1 MTPLRQKMIEDMQVR
16 NLAANTQKTY
26 VEQVANFAK
35 YFKRSP
41 AAIHPE
47 EVRQYQLYLIREK
60 GAAWSTFNVAMAA
73 LRFVYEVTLQRPFSP
88 ERFPYAK
95 RPKRMPVVLSLEETS
110 HILQS
115 ATNIKARAILT
126 TIYATG
132 LRVSEAARLLVTDL
146 DIERGLIHVRGGKG
160 QKDRYVM
167 LSSRLLRSLRE
178 YWRARQPKGEYLFPG
193 QSPERPITSKA
204 IFRVCQRAARR
215 AGIDKRV
222 GPHTLRHSFATHLVE
237 AGTDIRVVQ
246 GLLGHMSLNTTS
258 KYLHISRPAALVPS
272 PLDLLPE
279 SDSNSTGLHA
289 R

>member
-41 AAIHPE
+41 AAILPE
-47 EVRQYQLYLIREK
+47 EIRQYQLYLIREK
-60 GAAWSTFNVAMAA
+60 EASWSTFNVAMAA

-110 HILQS
+110 QLLQS

-167 LSSRLLRSLRE
+167 LPARLLRSLRD

-193 QSPERPITSKA
+193 QNPERPITSKA
-204 IFRVCQRAARR
+204 IFRACQRAARR

-246 GLLGHMSLNTTS
+246 GLLGHMSLT
-258 KYLHISRPAALVPS
+258 
-272 PLDLLPE
+272 
-279 SDSNSTGLHA
+279 A
-289 R
+289 RQK

>member
-35 YFKRSP
+35 HFKRSP
-41 AAIHPE
+41 AAIRPE
-47 EVRQYQLYLIREK
+47 EIRQYQLYLIREK
-60 GAAWSTFNVAMAA
+60 EAAWSTFNVAMAA

-88 ERFPYAK
+88 ERIPYAK
-95 RPKRMPVVLSLEETS
+95 RPKRMPVVLSLEETL
-110 HILQS
+110 HLLQG

-132 LRVSEAARLLVTDL
+132 LRVSEAARLRVTDL

-160 QKDRYVM
+160 QKDRHVM
-167 LSSRLLRSLRE
+167 LPARLLRSLRE
-178 YWRARQPKGEYLFPG
+178 YWKARQPRGEYLFPG

-204 IFRVCQRAARR
+204 IFRACQRAARR
-215 AGIDKRV
+215 AGINKRV

-246 GLLGHMSLNTTS
+246 RLLGHVSLNTTS

-279 SDSNSTGLHA
+279 PDSNFTGLPA